1 MIDRLSPTRGFPARP
16 DATPAG
22 AEDPARSSALRR
34 GGGGERAV
42 QNEERTGQSSGQL
55 SEADQRQVLALQ
67 RRDREVRAHEMAH
80 VAAGGNLVRNGAS
93 FSYQTGPDGQHY
105 AIGGEVGIDT
115 SPGRTPAETRAKA
128 DRIKSAALA
137 PADPS
142 PQDRQVAAMATR
154 MAMQAG
160 IEQAIGQAGES
171 AVNSAL
177 DGESPAAPGGPM
189 RAAYAA
195 ATGEGRRES
204 TVSLFA

>member
-1 MIDRLSPTRGFPARP
+1 MIDRLSSTRAFPARP

-22 AEDPARSSALRR
+22 
-34 GGGGERAV
+34 GERTA
-42 QNEERTGQSSGQL
+42 QSTERAGQSSGQL
-55 SEADQRQVLALQ
+55 SPADQRQVLALQ

-80 VAAGGNLVRNGAS
+80 VAAGGGLVRSGAS
-93 FSYQTGPDGQHY
+93 FTYQTGPDGQQY

-128 DRIKSAALA
+128 ERIKAAALA

-154 MAMQAG
+154 MAMQASM
-160 IEQAIGQAGES
+160 EQAIEQAGES
-171 AVNSAL
+171 AVNGAL
-177 DGESPAAPGGPM
+177 GTESPAAQAGPM

-195 ATGEGRRES
+195 VAGEGRRES